1 MAEALPHVEHDP
13 TVYPVSDDMGTSS
26 FEMLLRLLLLPLTRR
41 WLAHQGRPCFV
52 GADQFIY
59 WERFHPSK
67 SVAPDLYTCPAL
79 PPEACP
85 DALLLWMMDDHAVPP
100 FALEVVSENKEKDYV
115 AAPRKYE
122 ELGTKELVIY
132 DPRYEHREGGWR
144 WQVYRRKKRG
154 GWKRPEVSNEDRVW
168 SEELACWL
176 RVVEVEGAPLL
187 RLGTG
192 EVGDELFPTEEEALL
207 AARVVAER
215 LAAKERA
222 AKETAER
229 AAREERV
236 AKETAERAAREE
248 RAAKQMAE
256 RAAKEAEQRLL
267 AQAREAVADL
277 CEAFAIQV
285 NEARRARLA
294 ALDLAALAALRVH
307 LKTHRAWPS

>member
-1 MAEALPHVEHDP
+1 MAEAFPHVEHDP

-41 WLAHQGRPCFV
+41 WLTHQNRPCFV

-154 GWKRPEVSNEDRVW
+154 GWKRPEVSNEDRVR
-168 SEELACWL
+168 SEELGCWL
-176 RVVEVEGAPLL
+176 RVVEVDGEPLL

-192 EVGDELFPTEEEALL
+192 EVGDELFPTEEEALQ

-215 LAAKERA
+215 LAEKERA

-236 AKETAERAAREE
+236 AKETAEL
-248 RAAKQMAE
+248 
-256 RAAKEAEQRLL
+256 AAKEAEQRLL
-267 AQAREAVADL
+267 TQAREAVVDL
-277 CEAFAIQV
+277 CEAFSIEL
-285 NEARRARLA
+285 NEARQARLA
-294 ALDLAALAALRVH
+294 TLDLAALAALRVH

>member
-1 MAEALPHVEHDP
+1 MAEALPRIEHDP

-41 WLAHQGRPCFV
+41 WLTHQNRPCFV

-154 GWKRPEVSNEDRVW
+154 GWKRPEVSNEDRVR
-168 SEELACWL
+168 SEELGCWL
-176 RVVEVEGAPLL
+176 RVVDVQGEPLL

-192 EVGDELFPTEEEALL
+192 EVGDGLFPTEEEVLH
-207 AARVVAER
+207 AAKDAEQAGRKAAER
-215 LAAKERA
+215 LA
-222 AKETAER
+222 
-229 AAREERV
+229 REER
-236 AKETAERAAREE
+236 T
-248 RAAKQMAE
+248 
-256 RAAKEAEQRLL
+256 AKEAAEKAAEEARRQVL
-267 AQAREAVADL
+267 AQAREAVLDL
-277 CEAFAIQV
+277 CEAFTIEV
-285 NEARRARLA
+285 NKERRTRLST
-294 ALDLAALAALRVH
+294 LDLAALTALRAH

>member
-1 MAEALPHVEHDP
+1 MGGVRLPVLPSAFRDAMAEAFPHVEHDP

-41 WLAHQGRPCFV
+41 WLALQNRPCFV

-59 WERFHPSK
+59 WERFNPSK
-67 SVAPDLYTCPAL
+67 SVAPDLYICPAL

-100 FALEVVSENKEKDYV
+100 FALEVVSENKGKDYAV
-115 AAPRKYE
+115 APRKYE

-154 GWKRPEVSNEDRVW
+154 GWKRPEVSNEDRVR
-168 SEELACWL
+168 SEELGCWL
-176 RVVEVEGAPLL
+176 RVVDVQGEPLL

-192 EVGDELFPTEEEALL
+192 EVGDGLFPTEEEVLH
-207 AARVVAER
+207 AAKDAEQAGRKAAER
-215 LAAKERA
+215 LA
-222 AKETAER
+222 
-229 AAREERV
+229 REER
-236 AKETAERAAREE
+236 T
-248 RAAKQMAE
+248 
-256 RAAKEAEQRLL
+256 AKEAAEKAAEEARRQVL
-267 AQAREAVADL
+267 AQAREAVLDL
-277 CEAFAIQV
+277 CEAFTIEV
-285 NEARRARLA
+285 NKERRTRLST
-294 ALDLAALAALRVH
+294 LDLAALTALRAH